1 MTGQLNPGQTIAR
14 YLDSEAGAFETAD
27 DARRDGRI
35 ILDDDYMMMTVFHPS
50 SMPQRGSRSRRN
62 LRSRNTSAR
71 SFTESCLTH

>member
-1 MTGQLNPGQTIAR
+1 MTGQLNPGQTITR
-14 YLDSEAGAFETAD
+14 HLDSEAGALEAAD

-50 SMPQRGSRSRRN
+50 SMPQLGSLSRMN

-71 SFTESCLTH
+71 SFTETCLEH